1 MNKAD
6 SERIA
11 GLLADMGGNSV
22 DLPEEAD
29 VVLLNTC
36 SVRDHAEQ
44 RVYGKLGQ
52 LKKHKAARPGMK
64 IGVCG
69 CMAQKEGEAL
79 LLRAPYVDLVVG
91 PDNLHRIPELLH
103 GDSGRVAVAEG
114 ELPDELPVRREND
127 LHAWVTVI
135 RGCNNFCSYCIVP
148 YVRGRERS
156 RPAGIIVDEIKAL
169 AGDGCKEVTLLG
181 QNVNSYG
188 KNLADDC
195 DFAALLERVNDIDG
209 IDRIRFATSHPK
221 DMSDRLIRAVADLPK
236 VCEQIHLPVQA
247 GDDDTLKRMGRGYT
261 VSDYRKLVDKVRA
274 AVPDVIL
281 STDVIAGFP
290 GETEAAFQGTMKLF
304 RDIRYDQAYMFHYSP
319 RTGTRAASLEDQIP
333 PEVRKRRLA
342 ELIELQNDV
351 TCQINAA
358 AVGKVEEV
366 LIDRD
371 NPADA
376 GGMMGRTRGGK
387 TVAVKTTG
395 SDSRGRLIKVSLR
408 QAHLWGFVGE
418 PLEVLCSSR

>member
-1 MNKAD
+1 
-6 SERIA
+6 
-11 GLLADMGGNSV
+11 
-22 DLPEEAD
+22 
-29 VVLLNTC
+29 
-36 SVRDHAEQ
+36 
-44 RVYGKLGQ
+44 
-52 LKKHKAARPGMK
+52 
-64 IGVCG
+64 
-69 CMAQKEGEAL
+69 
-79 LLRAPYVDLVVG
+79 
-91 PDNLHRIPELLH
+91 
-103 GDSGRVAVAEG
+103 
-114 ELPDELPVRREND
+114 
-127 LHAWVTVI
+127 VTVI

-156 RPAGIIVDEIKAL
+156 RPASIIVDEIKAL
-169 AGDGCKEVTLLG
+169 ADDGCKEITLLG

-188 KNLADDC
+188 KNMTDDC

-261 VSDYRKLVDKVRA
+261 VADYRKLVDKVRA
-274 AVPDVIL
+274 AVPDVTL

-351 TCQINAA
+351 TCQINTAS
-358 AVGKVEEV
+358 VGKVEEV

-371 NPADA
+371 NPAAA

-395 SDSRGRLIKVSLR
+395 SDSRGRLIMVSLR